1 MKPVKYGVIGCGVI
15 GPTHMAPNA
24 DFDYL
29 DLVAV
34 ADLIPERAQA
44 AAEQYNVPKVYTQG
58 TDLIDDP
65 EIELVVLAMPACHR
79 QDLALRAFA
88 KGKHVL
94 TEKPVAMNAGDVDE
108 LIAARGSL
116 KAACCCSRYTF
127 ITHHQIAADF
137 IAAGNLGT
145 LRNVYIRSYFPNPL
159 PPTGPLPEWRLK
171 RHLNGGGFAMNWGCY
186 DLDYLLSMTGWQL
199 KPEKCFG
206 QHWPIA
212 PHLLSH
218 LPEGSD
224 AETYYTALVRCE
236 GGTMLSMDRGEYMSI
251 AGESAWQIIGEK
263 GSLRLTMTAA
273 AAAGPAASAGASN
286 WKQIWFDEATA
297 DRGLVSTVLWEG
309 EEDMSRVMNGP
320 LTDLALAI
328 REDRDPR
335 TTLEKARLIQ
345 QITDAVYQS
354 GWTGECVTF

>member
-1 MKPVKYGVIGCGVI
+1 MKPVKFGVIGCGVI
-15 GPTHMAPNA
+15 GPTHMAAAA

-44 AAEQYNVPKVYTQG
+44 AAEKYNVPKVYTQG

-65 EIELVVLAMPACHR
+65 EVELVVLAMPACHR
-79 QDLALRAFA
+79 KDLALRAFA

-94 TEKPVAMNAGDVDE
+94 TEKPVAMNAGEVDE
-108 LIAARGSL
+108 LIAARGNL

-127 ITHHQIAADF
+127 ITHHQVAADF
-137 IAAGNLGT
+137 IAAGNLGA

-159 PPTGPLPEWRLK
+159 PPTEPKPEWRLK

-186 DLDYLLSMTGWQL
+186 DLDYLLSLTGWAL

-206 QHWPIA
+206 QHWQIA

-251 AGESAWQIIGEK
+251 ANESAWHIIGEK
-263 GSLRLTMTAA
+263 GSLRLTMTAVS
-273 AAAGPAASAGASN
+273 AAGPSASAGASN
-286 WKQIWFDEATA
+286 WKQILFDEATT

-309 EEDMSRVMNGP
+309 EEDLSRVMNGP
-320 LTDLALAI
+320 VSDLALAI

-354 GWTGECVTF
+354 GWTGDCVTF